1 MNSLRDAAG
10 GLFSAASFW
19 AWRTRAN
26 GLSVGV
32 RVGGDEGFLLLGAA
46 GQQAVTPA
54 LELVEIL
61 GVGLAAAVQALDIGL
76 NGLEI
81 GLLAHQFPDKT
92 EVALECAAGSVA
104 VGLFQCG
111 TELVGQ
117 RQLLQL
123 RGFELNQAAPQFLIG
138 LHLALDLALAFLFV
152 LRTVMLFRKFCHGCC
167 LSAATDQGDM
177 IPVHRLAVRGTMTGN
192 KEIT

>member
-1 MNSLRDAAG
+1 MKASCSSGPAG
-10 GLFSAASFW
+10 RRPAPPRSNRW
-19 AWRTRAN
+19 
-26 GLSVGV
+26 
-32 RVGGDEGFLLLGAA
+32 ELLAGA
-46 GQQAVTPA
+46 
-54 LELVEIL
+54 
-61 GVGLAAAVQALDIGL
+61 LAAPAQALALAWNAPRTGL
-76 NGLEI
+76 PR
-81 GLLAHQFPDKT
+81 HQFPDKT
-92 EVALECAAGSVA
+92 EGRLRAPAARVA
-104 VGLFQCG
+104 VGVFQCG
-111 TELVGQ
+111 TELVGR

-152 LRTVMLFRKFCHGCC
+152 LRTVMLFRKFCHGCG